1 MEIGED
7 LLSNSII
14 SIVGVVVAIA
24 VGTLT
29 LLKNSSFYILLAL
42 LIVVICMQV
51 DLFRMVLNLS
61 RRMEAHDALAIIALD
76 FSRNAQK
83 SL

>member
-1 MEIGED
+1 MEIGKD

-14 SIVGVVVAIA
+14 SIVGVVVAIV
-24 VGTLT
+24 VGMFT

-61 RRMEAHDALAIIALD
+61 RRMEAHDALAIIVLG
-76 FSRNAQK
+76 FS
-83 SL
+83 